1 MWGGGGGGGGVP
13 EMTFFNFLY
22 YVKAKEVGGLSKLCL
37 NHFQIP
43 SALVHN
49 SYKLTGKYFL
59 VCSVALAS
67 AFSAILKSRVS
78 RRPCRLQNLRQ
89 LLHRI
94 RNIIVQLTNRKL
106 ELSSF
111 QRYYI
116 QIVLTYIRSYTAT
129 FSKRVCEESANRF
142 SVISI

>member
-1 MWGGGGGGGGVP
+1 MCVCGGGGGGGVP

-22 YVKAKEVGGLSKLCL
+22 YVKAKEVGDLSKLCL

-43 SALVHN
+43 SALLHN
-49 SYKLTGKYFL
+49 SYKLTGNPRLFR
-59 VCSVALAS
+59 CPC
-67 AFSAILKSRVS
+67 FRVQRHIEIS
-78 RRPCRLQNLRQ
+78 SSLRPCRLQNLRQ

-116 QIVLTYIRSYTAT
+116 QIVLTYIRSYAAS
-129 FSKRVCEESANRF
+129 FSKRVCKESARTGF
-142 SVISI
+142 L